1 MFITNEAHR
10 SKFSSLLGGPQ
21 QSHWMA
27 IELGLSRPWFI
38 VSFEERE
45 ADSSAE
51 SEEFLSFKRT
61 MLVDNIASVE
71 QLIRSDAN
79 GLVKFE
85 YVQICTPGYM
95 NGTNGWRVEILD
107 TVQEA
112 HHPDFDG
119 HAVDMFVTSEGRKY
133 SHCMTELPIDELLP
147 GEIRFKA
154 PRLLGDQS

>member
-38 VSFEERE
+38 VSVEEME
-45 ADSSAE
+45 AGSSAE
-51 SEEFLSFKRT
+51 SEEYLSFKRT
-61 MLVDNIASVE
+61 MLVDSIASVE
-71 QLIRSDAN
+71 QLIRSDTN

-107 TVQEA
+107 SVHEA
-112 HHPDFDG
+112 HHPDFGG
-119 HAVDMFVTSEGRKY
+119 HAIDLFVTSEGHKY
-133 SHCMTELPIDELLP
+133 THCMTELPIAELLP

-154 PRLLGDQS
+154 PRPLVDPS